1 MAADLH
7 LWGSIWFWLIGFVLI
22 LYVVLDGFDLGAGIL
37 FLWTK
42 EDKRRHLIVGGLG
55 YTWHANQTWLVVLGG
70 LLFGAFPLAYGVLL
84 SALYIPIGLML
95 LGLILRGV
103 SFEFREEARHKA
115 MWDLAFGWGSLLAAL
130 AQGFVLGGVVS
141 GFKMAGDA
149 YAGGIW
155 DWLNPFTLLVS
166 VGLVFGYLQLGAAYL
181 LIKTKDEM
189 QTYCRKLA
197 SVATFLSFFAA
208 LGVIIWSWQIHPFI
222 LQKWTAWPGFWIT
235 AFPAFLAL
243 PTFFWLIKTLRA
255 GKSETAPFV
264 LAALIFALFFASM
277 AGSLHPFILPPVMTL
292 QAAAAQPL
300 TLKVMLLFIVP
311 LLPVM
316 LIYNAYQYRVFR
328 GTAAVGYGF
337 SGDKEKA
344 GGS

>member
-7 LWGSIWFWLIGFVLI
+7 LWGDIWFWLLGFVLI

-37 FLWTK
+37 FLGTK
-42 EDKRRHLIVGGLG
+42 DDKRRQMIVGGLG
-55 YTWHANQTWLVVLGG
+55 YTWHANQTWLVVWGG

-103 SFEFREEARHKA
+103 SFEFRKEARHKA
-115 MWDLAFGWGSLLAAL
+115 FWDLAFGGGSLLAAL

-141 GFKMAGDA
+141 GLKMTGDT
-149 YAGGIW
+149 YAGGVW
-155 DWLNPFTLLVS
+155 DWFNPFTLLVS
-166 VGLVFGYLQLGAAYL
+166 VGLVFGYLQLGAVYL
-181 LIKTKDEM
+181 LIKTTDEM

-197 SVATFLSFFAA
+197 SLATIFSFFAA
-208 LGVIIWSWQIHPFI
+208 LGVIIWSWQIHPSI
-222 LQKWTAWPGFWIT
+222 MQKWTTWPCFWIT
-235 AFPAFLAL
+235 AFPALLTL
-243 PTFFWLIKTLRA
+243 PAFFWLIKTLRA

-264 LAALIFALFFASM
+264 LAALIFALLFGSL
-277 AGSLHPFILPPVMTL
+277 AGSLHPFILPPAMTL
-292 QAAAAQPL
+292 EAAASQPL
-300 TLKVMLLFIVP
+300 TLKVMLLVIVP

-328 GTAAVGYGF
+328 GKAGAVYGF
-337 SGDKEKA
+337 SGDKEKS
-344 GGS
+344 GGP